1 MSDLASTRLHPWKKF
16 PTNFD
21 TANTLIYVAELT
33 QNEGHQSA
41 TQIVVINILERDI
54 HYEQKNY
61 GQLLVYPT
69 VDPIPPQQLSEHT
82 KDTLYSS

>member
-1 MSDLASTRLHPWKKF
+1 MRLRTWKNF

-21 TANTLIYVAELT
+21 TAKTLIYVAELT
-33 QNEGHQSA
+33 QNDGHQSA

-54 HYEQKNY
+54 HYEQKKNY
-61 GQLLVYPT
+61 GQLLVYPI